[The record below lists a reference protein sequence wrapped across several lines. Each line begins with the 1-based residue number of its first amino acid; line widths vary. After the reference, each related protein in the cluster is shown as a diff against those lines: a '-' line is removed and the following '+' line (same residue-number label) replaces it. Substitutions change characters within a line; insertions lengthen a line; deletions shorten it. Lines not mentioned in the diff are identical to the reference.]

1 MPAPPPIHWKLG
13 DPSPVAPDGRRY
25 IMSRSGKVL
34 GIYEPGGAV
43 EMEMK
48 THASNCFLYDDP
60 RLLRQPGPAPLSTSR
75 PSKNCREI
83 PIDQSYGSDCQV

>member
-1 MPAPPPIHWKLG
+1 
-13 DPSPVAPDGRRY
+13 
-25 IMSRSGKVL
+25 MSRSGKVL

-60 RLLRQPGPAPLSTSR
+60 RLLPQPGPAPSSTSR